1 MHVEMLGLP
10 ENHSLQQ
17 DRHRG
22 TGFFR
27 AALVLAESRLL
38 LRRLQQAQKDGWL
51 AWLIC
56 GTAEIGMLEFIVDID
71 PERDETTLLRF
82 AFALARQH
90 GAHLTGLQAVM
101 LSPAEVMVMPDA
113 MLVLEEREQ
122 AAHSRRD
129 WWRELC
135 REYGVEG
142 SWEAH
147 RGFHEAVL
155 SRRASLADL
164 VLGRLSREAAR
175 LASGLNPLG
184 RVLST
189 EAAPML
195 LVPEHGPRKDGVRKV
210 AIAWNGSTEAA
221 RAVRAAAPLL
231 LRAEEI
237 MVLDGVSRIH
247 ANARR
252 IPLALGN
259 WLERHAL
266 RAHWETL
273 GEEDDNGQSIHD
285 RARSRDA
292 DLLVMGAWGHSRMNE
307 WLLGGVT
314 RHLLQHSEMPLLVV
328 EA

>member
-1 MHVEMLGLP
+1 
-10 ENHSLQQ
+10 
-17 DRHRG
+17 
-22 TGFFR
+22 
-27 AALVLAESRLL
+27 
-38 LRRLQQAQKDGWL
+38 
-51 AWLIC
+51 
-56 GTAEIGMLEFIVDID
+56 MLEFIVDIE
-71 PERDETTLLRF
+71 PERDDSALLRF

-90 GAHLTGLQAVM
+90 AAHLTGLQVVM

-122 AAHSRRD
+122 AAHGRRD

-135 REYGVEG
+135 RGHGVEG

-164 VLGRLSREAAR
+164 VLGRLSRETAR
-175 LASGLNPLG
+175 LASGLHPLG

-195 LVPEHGPRKDGVRKV
+195 LVPDRWPDGNGVRKV

-231 LRAEEI
+231 QRAEEI
-237 MVLDGVSRIH
+237 VVLDGVARIR

-252 IPLALGN
+252 IPLALDR

-266 RAHWETL
+266 QARWEIL

-285 RARSRDA
+285 RARHLGT

-314 RHLLQHSEMPLLVV
+314 RHLLQHSEIPLLVV
-328 EA
+328 EE

>member
-1 MHVEMLGLP
+1 MRPNPPGW
-10 ENHSLQQ
+10 Q
-17 DRHRG
+17 
-22 TGFFR
+22 R
-27 AALVLAESRLL
+27 AGAVAGAQPIDPYQPDGRLL
-38 LRRLQQAQKDGWL
+38 A
-51 AWLIC
+51 C
-56 GTAEIGMLEFIVDID
+56 NAETQDQPPGNAMLEFIVDID
-71 PERDETTLLRF
+71 PEHDDVALLRF

-90 GAHLTGLQAVM
+90 GAHLTGLQAVT
-101 LSPAEVMVMPDA
+101 LSTAEVMVMPDA
-113 MLVLEEREQ
+113 MLLLEEREQ
-122 AAHSRRD
+122 AARGRRD

-135 REYGVEG
+135 RRHGVEG

-147 RGFHEAVL
+147 RGLHEAVL

-164 VLGRLSREAAR
+164 VLGRLAREAAR
-175 LASGLNPLG
+175 LTSGLNPLG

-195 LVPEHGPRKDGVRKV
+195 LVPDQWPGENGVHKV
-210 AIAWNGSTEAA
+210 TIAWNGSTEAA

-231 LRAEEI
+231 LRADEI
-237 MVLDGVSRIH
+237 VVLDGASRIQ
-247 ANARR
+247 ANERR
-252 IPLALGN
+252 IRLALDR

-266 RAHWETL
+266 RAQWETL
-273 GEEDDNGQSIHD
+273 DEEEDNGQSIHD
-285 RARSRDA
+285 RARGHGA

>member
-1 MHVEMLGLP
+1 
-10 ENHSLQQ
+10 
-17 DRHRG
+17 
-22 TGFFR
+22 
-27 AALVLAESRLL
+27 
-38 LRRLQQAQKDGWL
+38 
-51 AWLIC
+51 
-56 GTAEIGMLEFIVDID
+56 MLEFIVDID
-71 PERDETTLLRF
+71 PECDNAALLRF

-90 GAHLTGLQAVM
+90 GAHLAGLQAVM
-101 LSPAEVMVMPDA
+101 LSPTEAMVMPDA
-113 MLVLEEREQ
+113 MLVLEEQEK
-122 AAHSRRD
+122 AAQGRRD

-135 REYGVEG
+135 RGHGVAG
-142 SWEAH
+142 SWEAY
-147 RGFHEAVL
+147 RGFHGTVL

-175 LASGLNPLG
+175 LASSLNPLG

-189 EAAPML
+189 DAAPML
-195 LVPEHGPRKDGVRKV
+195 LVPDRWPGKDGVRKV

-231 LRAEEI
+231 RHADEI
-237 MVLDGVSRIH
+237 VVLDGVSRIR

-252 IPLALGN
+252 IPLALDP

-266 RAHWETL
+266 QARWEIL
-273 GEEDDNGQSIHD
+273 DEEDDNGQSIHE
-285 RARSRDA
+285 RARGHDA